1 MLQQQ
6 YLQQQEYQRQ
16 LALQQAAQQYQ
27 YMMTQQPAMMM
38 PQPTSFGSNNPWLS
52 PSAPALAPAPEPAS
66 QKTDTLINLD
76 GSEEEGP
83 EDPEPMPKPKPQ
95 GPPRAKVTNMNPELN
110 RLLAS
115 GDGVDTFGNTGDMR
129 LGPNAA
135 MWHQAMQQ
143 QRTGQAGSNPFAK

>member
-1 MLQQQ
+1 MRVMPPEERSDDAIMLTVNG
-6 YLQQQEYQRQ
+6 ENYQSHPGETV
-16 LALQQAAQQYQ
+16 LDLVAARIG
-27 YMMTQQPAMMM
+27 P
-38 PQPTSFGSNNPWLS
+38 PS
-52 PSAPALAPAPEPAS
+52 PPALAPAPEPAS

-83 EDPEPMPKPKPQ
+83 EDPEPMPMPKPQ